1 MSMDK
6 MAYAARFRDW
16 ARQTIRSEVKKTLPG
31 DRYGTITAIDWTAM
45 RAELTFAGSSDT
57 IRVKFGY
64 SCQPTNVGQRV
75 RVSGEVGDRYISEL
89 VTAPTWTQPTLSGT
103 WVNAGGFAPNVAYSR
118 SQVGVVDLRGRAKT
132 GAPNSVIFVLPAG
145 YLPSGVIFVPAR
157 TSNGGTSTLYINGF
171 SGDVTEA
178 STGRTNFTTDEIS
191 LDGISFR
198 VG

>member
-16 ARQTIRSEVKKTLPG
+16 ARATIKSEVKKVQPG

-45 RAELTFAGSSDT
+45 RAELTFAGSSDV

-64 SCQPTNVGQRV
+64 SCQPTNIGQRV

-89 VTAPTWTQPTLSGT
+89 VTAPSWTGATLSGT
-103 WVNAGGFAPNVAYSR
+103 WVNAGGFAPNVGYMR
-118 SQVGVVDLRGRAKT
+118 SQVGVVFLRGRAKT
-132 GAPNSVIFVLPAG
+132 GAQNTLLFTLPTG
-145 YLPSGVIFVPAR
+145 YLPAGVIFVPAR
-157 TSNGGTSTLYINGF
+157 TSNGGTSTLYVNGF
-171 SGDVTEA
+171 TGDVTEA
-178 STGRTNFTTDEIS
+178 SSGRANFTTDEIS